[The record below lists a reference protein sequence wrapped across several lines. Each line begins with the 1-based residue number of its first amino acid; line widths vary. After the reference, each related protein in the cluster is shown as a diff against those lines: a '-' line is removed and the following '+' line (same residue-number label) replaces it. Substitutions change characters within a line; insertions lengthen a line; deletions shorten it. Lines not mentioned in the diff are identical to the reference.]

1 MQNCLTMGSLS
12 IIRHTQMRGI
22 RSGRLSNN
30 PYKFLGCN
38 HCRTSCDDPDTNT
51 KKIFPIKP
59 KYVPAIALAFGLF
72 ISIFISHKH
81 NFLAG
86 VFMGF
91 FYGYA
96 AIGNYASLK
105 TTIKSIKNKKKYNN
119 T

>member
-1 MQNCLTMGSLS
+1 MGSLS

-30 PYKFLGCN
+30 PYKFLGCS

-59 KYVPAIALAFGLF
+59 KYVPAFE
-72 ISIFISHKH
+72 
-81 NFLAG
+81 
-86 VFMGF
+86 
-91 FYGYA
+91 
-96 AIGNYASLK
+96 NYASLK